1 MKIVFLGTPEF
12 AVGSLKALL
21 EAGHK
26 IAGVVTSP
34 DRPSG
39 RGRKLTP
46 SAVKEFALKNGLK
59 VLTPQNLKAPEFIS
73 ELRSL
78 GAELQIVV
86 AFRMLPEVVWNM
98 PVLGTYNLHASL
110 LPRYRGAAPINR
122 AIMNGDS
129 ITGVT
134 TFKLKHEI
142 DTGNILLQEE
152 VPLNDE
158 ITAGELHDIL
168 MVKGASVLVKSVK
181 LIAESKAQGS
191 EPPFIKQREDSV
203 THAPKIFRD
212 DCEIRWHNSARTVHN
227 QVRGLSPV
235 PGAFSWL
242 QQETKER
249 VQVKFFRTRV
259 SEEKREAVVGAVHTD
274 GSDFLFVRCGEG
286 WVEVLELQ
294 VEGRKRMGI
303 KELLR
308 GFEINTRS
316 RFVSG
321 EH

>member
-98 PVLGTYNLHASL
+98 PVLGT
-110 LPRYRGAAPINR
+110 
-122 AIMNGDS
+122 
-129 ITGVT
+129 
-134 TFKLKHEI
+134 
-142 DTGNILLQEE
+142 
-152 VPLNDE
+152 
-158 ITAGELHDIL
+158 
-168 MVKGASVLVKSVK
+168 
-181 LIAESKAQGS
+181 
-191 EPPFIKQREDSV
+191 
-203 THAPKIFRD
+203 
-212 DCEIRWHNSARTVHN
+212 
-227 QVRGLSPV
+227 
-235 PGAFSWL
+235 
-242 QQETKER
+242 
-249 VQVKFFRTRV
+249 
-259 SEEKREAVVGAVHTD
+259 
-274 GSDFLFVRCGEG
+274 
-286 WVEVLELQ
+286 
-294 VEGRKRMGI
+294 
-303 KELLR
+303 
-308 GFEINTRS
+308 
-316 RFVSG
+316 
-321 EH
+321 